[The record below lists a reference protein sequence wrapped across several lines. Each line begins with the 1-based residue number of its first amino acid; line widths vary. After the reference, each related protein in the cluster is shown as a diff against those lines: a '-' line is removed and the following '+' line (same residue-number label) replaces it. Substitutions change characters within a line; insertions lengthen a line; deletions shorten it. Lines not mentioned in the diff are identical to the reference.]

1 MMEDVEK
8 VSRLG
13 RMRGE
18 VVDMDGSGRGSS

>member
-1 MMEDVEK
+1 MMEDVKK

-18 VVDMDGSGRGSS
+18 VVDIGGSGRGST